1 LAYDDLRAWIAT
13 LERAGEL
20 KTIRTEVDPILEIA
34 EITDR
39 VSKNAWGQPPSAV
52 QAGGARQPSPGGP
65 ALLFQNIKGHPGAQ
79 VLINQFGSA
88 RRMNLALEVD
98 SLDQVAD
105 RIRAFMDVKSPQG
118 FLDKVKMLPMLAEM
132 GKFFPKAVSTGPCKE
147 VIKRDNFS
155 LLDFPVLQC
164 WPKDAGRFITLPC
177 VITRDPK
184 TGKRNVGM
192 YRMQVYDETTTGMH
206 WQRQKVGAEHYRE
219 ALRNAAAQSV
229 GGQPP
234 SALQVSEAHRARAA
248 VDIMARSSGGSVL
261 IEGERLRGK
270 MEVAVAIGVDP
281 AIAFSAIVPAPPDVE
296 EYLIAGFL
304 RQKPVELVKC
314 ETVDLEVPASSEI
327 VLEGH
332 VHLDELRSEGPFG
345 DHTGFY
351 SLEDLYPVFHVSC
364 ITHRKNPIY
373 ATTIV
378 GKPPMEDGWMGK
390 AVERIFLPLMK
401 LTIPELVDINLPV
414 EGVFHNLM
422 LVSIRK
428 SYPGQARKVMNAIW
442 SLGQAMFTKCIIVV
456 DEDVNV
462 QDIGEVTLKVLNHID
477 PERDIQFTLGPVD
490 SLDHASRL
498 PNYGSKMGIDAT
510 RKWPSEGFNR
520 PWPDEILMDEKT
532 KALVDKK
539 WKDLGIE

>member
-1 LAYDDLRAWIAT
+1 LAYNDLRDWIAA
-13 LERAGEL
+13 LDRAGEL
-20 KTIRTEVDPILEIA
+20 KKIRTEADPILEIT
-34 EITDR
+34 EIADR
-39 VSKNAWGQPPSAV
+39 VSKSRSDKYG
-52 QAGGARQPSPGGP
+52 PGGP

-79 VLINQFGSA
+79 LLINQFGSA
-88 RRMNLALEVD
+88 RRMRLALEVD
-98 SLDQVAD
+98 ALDQVAD

-132 GKFFPKAVSTGPCKE
+132 GKFFPKTVTTGACKE

-155 LLDFPVLQC
+155 LFDLPILQC

-192 YRMQVYDETTTGMH
+192 YRMQVFDERTTGMH
-206 WQRQKVGAEHYRE
+206 WQRQKVAAEHYRD
-219 ALRNAAAQSV
+219 AIRNAAT
-229 GGQPP
+229 
-234 SALQVSEAHRARAA
+234 SANQAGAAATA
-248 VDIMARSSGGSVL
+248 VDIMARSSGGSIL
-261 IEGERLRGK
+261 AEGNRPSGT
-270 MEVAVAIGVDP
+270 MEVAVAIGTDP
-281 AIAFSAIVPAPPDVE
+281 ALTFSAIVPAPPDVE
-296 EYLIAGFL
+296 EFIIAGFL

-314 ETVDLEVPASSEI
+314 ETVDLEVPADAEI
-327 VLEGH
+327 ILEGY
-332 VHLDELRSEGPFG
+332 VNLDELRTEGPFG

-351 SLEDLYPVFHVSC
+351 SLDDQYPVFHITC
-364 ITHRKNPIY
+364 ITHRKDPIY

-401 LTIPELVDINLPV
+401 LTIPEIIDINLPL

-442 SLGQAMFTKCIIVV
+442 SLGQAMFTKCILVV

-462 QDIGEVTLKVLNHID
+462 HDIGEVTLKVLNNID
-477 PERDIQFTLGPVD
+477 PERDIQFTLGPID

-498 PNYGSKMGIDAT
+498 PNYGSKMGVDAT
-510 RKWPSEGFNR
+510 RKWTSEGFAR
-520 PWPDEILMDEKT
+520 PWPDEITMDAKT
-532 KALVDKK
+532 KSLVDSRWKALVKE
-539 WKDLGIE
+539 LGIE